1 MSPLQLAWSTLL
13 RNLRGGQLGVLLG
26 ALIVAVAALTSVGFF
41 TDRVAKAVDRE
52 ANVILAA
59 DLRLRAT
66 QDPGSLY
73 LEQARAQGLT
83 TAQAVTFPSVVVSG
97 DASQLAAIHAVT
109 SNYPLR
115 GELRIAERLFG
126 AESTRRDGPP
136 PGEAWA
142 DPELLA
148 RLGLDTGVDLDVGT
162 TTLRVT
168 GVLQYRPDQAI
179 GFVGL
184 APDLL
189 INIGDLAATG
199 LVQPGSRI
207 TWSLLFA
214 GPVQA
219 IDKFAA
225 GLKDQLKPGQRLQT
239 IGDSGEQIRSAIERA
254 QSFLS
259 LAALIAV
266 LLAATAVA
274 VAARR
279 YAQTQVDGV
288 ALMKCLGASQ
298 GYVLRATLWEL
309 LLLGLAAGVVG
320 SLLGFFAQ
328 AGIAWFVIDLI
339 DGGLPAPGISPL
351 FSGVITALAVLTGF
365 ALPSMLALRTVPPLR
380 VLRHDAAPRPVSTLV
395 SYLTAVG
402 VVVALLVWLVGAGR
416 LLLISVVGLSLGAA
430 LLSGAGWLLVLGLRP
445 LRNAGGAAFRYG
457 LANIARR
464 RGESVAQIV
473 AFGFGLAVLL
483 LLSVIRTDL
492 LDTWRTNLPADA
504 PNHFIINVQPSE
516 VAGVRAVFE
525 RNGLTPPD
533 LAPLVRARITAVNGV
548 AAQDVSATGEG
559 RQLLRREANL
569 TWADRLDP
577 SNTLTAGEFWD
588 PGTSRLEVSVE
599 DDAARDMGL
608 QLGDQLEFGVAGQTF
623 AATVTSTRQVRW
635 DSFRPNFYLLLTEA
649 ALREAPATFISG
661 VYIPDA
667 NRQVLLELV
676 RAFPTVSVI
685 DLQSVLA
692 QVRGVM
698 DRAALA
704 VQFVFLFTLLAGIVV
719 LLATIQATREE
730 RRYEAA
736 MLRTLGASRGLVFK
750 GVLAEFV
757 GLGALA
763 GILATLVAM
772 LMAYLLA
779 TDVFQL
785 DYRPATWLWIGGPLL
800 GTLLVGIAG
809 VLATSKVVSHPPVAV
824 LRAH

>member
-1 MSPLQLAWSTLL
+1 MSPLKLAWSTLL

-66 QDPGSLY
+66 ANPGTPY
-73 LEQARAQGLT
+73 LEQAQAQGLT
-83 TAQAVTFPSVVVSG
+83 TAQAVTFPSVVVL
-97 DASQLAAIHAVT
+97 DEATQLAAIHAVT
-109 SNYPLR
+109 ANYPLR

-126 AESTRRDGPP
+126 PESATGNGPP
-136 PGEAWA
+136 PGQAWA

-148 RLGLDTGVDLDVGT
+148 RLGVDTGVTLSVGA
-162 TTLRVT
+162 TTLQVT
-168 GVLQYRPDQAI
+168 AVLQYRPDQAI

-189 INIGDLAATG
+189 INIDDLAATD

-214 GPVQA
+214 GPKQIV
-219 IDKFAA
+219 DRFATT
-225 GLKDQLKPGQRLQT
+225 LKDQLQPGQRLQT
-239 IGDSGEQIRSAIERA
+239 IGDSGEQIRSAIDRA
-254 QSFLS
+254 QSFLN
-259 LAALIAV
+259 LAALISV

-274 VAARR
+274 VSARR

-298 GYVLRATLWEL
+298 SYVLRATLWEL
-309 LLLGLAAGVVG
+309 LLLGLAAGVIG
-320 SLLGFFAQ
+320 SVLGFLAQ
-328 AGIAWFVIDLI
+328 AGIVWVVIDLI
-339 DGGLPAPGISPL
+339 EGGLPAAGFGPLISGL
-351 FSGVITALAVLTGF
+351 ITALAVLTGF

-380 VLRHDAAPRPVSTLV
+380 VLRHDAEPRPVSTTV
-395 SYLTAVG
+395 SYLTAVV
-402 VVVALLVWLVGAGR
+402 VVVALLIWSVGAGR
-416 LLLISVVGLSLGAA
+416 LLLISVIGLGVGAA
-430 LLSGAGWLLVLGLRP
+430 VLSGAGWLLVWSLGP

-464 RGESVAQIV
+464 RSESVAQIV

-492 LDTWRTNLPADA
+492 LETWRTNLPTDA
-504 PNHFIINVQPSE
+504 PNHFVINVQPNE
-516 VAGVRAVFE
+516 VAGVGEIFE
-525 RNGLTPPD
+525 RQGLAPPA
-533 LAPLVRARITAVNGV
+533 LAPLVRARITAINGI
-548 AAQDVSATGEG
+548 AAQDISAEG
-559 RQLLRREANL
+559 QARQLLRRESNL
-569 TWADRLDP
+569 TWADTL
-577 SNTLTAGEFWD
+577 SATNTLSSGQFWE
-588 PGTSRLEVSVE
+588 PGTDALEISVE
-599 DDAARDMGL
+599 EDAARDMGL
-608 QLGDQLEFGVAGQTF
+608 ALGDQLEFGVAGQTF
-623 AATVTSTRQVRW
+623 MATMTSTRQVRW
-635 DSFRPNFYLLLTEA
+635 DSFQPNFYFMLTGA
-649 ALREAPATFISG
+649 ALRDAPATFISG
-661 VYIPDA
+661 IYIPDDR
-667 NRQVLLELV
+667 RQVLLDLV
-676 RAFPTVSVI
+676 RAYPTVSVI

-736 MLRTLGASRGLVFK
+736 MLRTLGASRSLVFK

-757 GLGALA
+757 GIGALA
-763 GILATLVAM
+763 GVLATLVAM
-772 LMAYLLA
+772 LMGYLLA

-785 DYRPATWLWIGGPLL
+785 DYRPDAWLWIGGPLL
-800 GTLLVGIAG
+800 GTMLVGIAG
-809 VLATSKVVSHPPVAV
+809 ILATYKVVSHPPVAV

>member
-1 MSPLQLAWSTLL
+1 MSPFRLAWSTLG
-13 RNLRGGQLGVLLG
+13 RGIRSGQLSVLLA

-41 TDRVAKAVDRE
+41 TDRVAKAVERE

-59 DLRLRAT
+59 DLRLRAAA
-66 QDPGSLY
+66 DPGTDY
-73 LEQARAQGLT
+73 LDQARQRGLA
-83 TAQAVTFPSVVVSG
+83 TAEAVTFPSVVVAN
-97 DASQLAAIHAVT
+97 DTSQLAAIHAVS

-115 GELRIAERLFG
+115 GELRIADRLFG
-126 AESTRRDGPP
+126 TERTTTSGPP

-148 RLGLDTGVDLDVGT
+148 RLGVDGGVSVDVGAIK
-162 TTLRVT
+162 LKVT

-189 INIGDLAATG
+189 INIDDLAATD

-207 TWSLLFA
+207 TWALLFA
-214 GPVQA
+214 GEQNA
-219 IDKFAA
+219 IDEFAEV
-225 GLKDQLKPGQRLQT
+225 LKGQLIAGQRLQT
-239 IGDSGEQIRSAIERA
+239 IGDSGEQIRSAIDRA

-298 GYVLRATLWEL
+298 GFVLAATLWEL
-309 LLLGLAAGVVG
+309 FMLGIAAGVIG
-320 SLLGFFAQ
+320 SALGFLAQ
-328 AGIAWFVIDLI
+328 AGISQLIVDLI
-339 DGGLPAPGISPL
+339 DGSLPAPGFGPL
-351 FSGVITALAVLTGF
+351 WGGLITALAVLTGF

-380 VLRHDAAPRPVSTLV
+380 VLRHDAEPRPVSTLV
-395 SYLTAVG
+395 SYATAAS

-416 LLLISVVGLSLGAA
+416 LLVISVLGLTAGA
-430 LLSGAGWLLVLGLRP
+430 LLLAGAGWLLVLGLRP
-445 LRNAGGAAFRYG
+445 LRNARGAAFRYG

-464 RGESVAQIV
+464 KGESVAQIV
-473 AFGFGLAVLL
+473 AFGFGLSVLL

-492 LDTWRTNLPADA
+492 LETWQTNLPADA
-504 PNHFIINVQPSE
+504 PNHFIINVQPDE
-516 VAGVRAVFE
+516 VDGVRGVFE
-525 RNGLTPPD
+525 GNDIEPPP
-533 LAPLVRARITAVNGV
+533 LAPLVRARMTAINGV
-548 AAQDVSATGEG
+548 ATQDIDASGEG

-569 TWADRLDP
+569 TWASELDP
-577 SNTLTAGEFWD
+577 SNVLTSGEFWQ
-588 PGTSRLEVSVE
+588 PGTTEFEVSVE
-599 DDAARDMGL
+599 DEVAGDIGL
-608 QLGDQLEFGVAGQTF
+608 EIGDTLEFGVAGQTF
-623 AATVTSTRQVRW
+623 TATMTSTRQVRW
-635 DSFRPNFYLLLTEA
+635 DSFRPNFYLVFSPP
-649 ALREAPATFISG
+649 ALQDAPATFISG
-661 VYIPDA
+661 VFVPEDK
-667 NRQVLLELV
+667 RQVLLELV
-676 RAFPTVSVI
+676 RAYPTVSVI
-685 DLQSVLA
+685 DLQSILE

-736 MLRTLGASRGLVFK
+736 MLRTLGASRSLVFK
-750 GVLAEFV
+750 GVLAEFF
-757 GLGALA
+757 GLGALS
-763 GILATLVAM
+763 GGLATLVAAM
-772 LMAYLLA
+772 VGYLLA
-779 TDVFQL
+779 TDVFRLEYQP
-785 DYRPATWLWIGGPLL
+785 DAWLWLGGPLA

-809 VLATSKVVSHPPVAV
+809 ILATYRVVTHPPVAV
-824 LRAH
+824 LRAQ

>member
-52 ANVILAA
+52 ANVILGA

-66 QDPGSLY
+66 DDPGADY
-73 LEQARAQGLT
+73 RERAEDQGLV
-83 TAQAVTFPSVVVSG
+83 TAQVVTFPSVVLT
-97 DASQLAAIHAVT
+97 DDNSQLAAIHAVT
-109 SNYPLR
+109 QNYPLR

-126 AESTRRDGPP
+126 PQRPIQNGPQ
-136 PGEAWA
+136 PGQAWA

-148 RLGLDTGVDLDVGT
+148 RLGVDTGVILNVGAIR
-162 TTLRVT
+162 LEVT
-168 GVLQYRPDQAI
+168 SVLQYRPDQAI

-189 INIGDLAATG
+189 INIEDLPATG

-214 GPVQA
+214 GPQQV
-219 IDKFAA
+219 IDSFAT
-225 GLKDQLKPGQRLQT
+225 GIKDQLQPGQRLQT
-239 IGDSGEQIRSAIERA
+239 IGDSGEQIRSAIDRA

-274 VAARR
+274 VSARR

-309 LLLGLAAGVVG
+309 LLLGLGAGVIG
-320 SLLGFFAQ
+320 SVLGFLAQ

-339 DGGLPAPGISPL
+339 EGGLPAPGIGPL
-351 FSGVITALAVLTGF
+351 VSGLITALAVLTGF

-380 VLRHDAAPRPVSTLV
+380 VLRHDAEPRPVSTVV
-395 SYLTAVG
+395 SYLIAVF
-402 VVVALLVWLVGAGR
+402 VVVALLIWIVGAGR
-416 LLLISVVGLSLGAA
+416 MLLISVLGLSLGAA
-430 LLSGAGWLLVLGLRP
+430 LLSGAGWILVWSLAP

-464 RGESVAQIV
+464 RSESVAQIV

-492 LDTWRTNLPADA
+492 LDTWRTNLPANA
-504 PNHFIINVQPSE
+504 PNHFIINVQPNE
-516 VAGVRAVFE
+516 VAGVGEIFE
-525 RNGLTPPD
+525 GQALPPPA
-533 LAPLVRARITAVNGV
+533 LAPLVRARITAINGI
-548 AAQDVSATGEG
+548 AAQDISAVGEG

-569 TWADRLDP
+569 TWSDGLSA
-577 SNTLTAGEFWD
+577 SNTLTSGEFWQ
-588 PGTSRLEVSVE
+588 PGTDAFEISVE
-599 DDAARDMGL
+599 DDAARDIGL
-608 QLGDQLEFGVAGQTF
+608 EIGDQLEFGVAGQTF
-623 AATVTSTRQVRW
+623 TATMTSTRQVRW
-635 DSFRPNFYLLLTEA
+635 DSFQPNFYFLLTGA
-649 ALREAPATFISG
+649 ALQGAPSTYISG
-661 VYIPDA
+661 VYIPDDR
-667 NRQVLLELV
+667 RQVLLDLV
-676 RAFPTVSVI
+676 RAYPTVSVI
-685 DLQSVLA
+685 DLQSVLE

-763 GILATLVAM
+763 GVLATLVAM

-779 TDVFQL
+779 NDVFRL
-785 DYRPATWLWIGGPLL
+785 DYQPDAWLWIGGPLL

-809 VLATSKVVSHPPVAV
+809 ILATYKVVSHPPVAV